1 MSFTAQGA
9 RLSAIGLA
17 SSFGLLLALPA
28 QAQSIR
34 VLPAT
39 EVLAGTALHLS
50 VEQLKPGS
58 TLRLQA
64 SRVLPTFMGPK
75 HFESNARF
83 IVGASGRV
91 DLDTQAPLAG
101 SSYQEADG
109 RGLFWAMRP
118 AATPAATR
126 EGSDPAADAER
137 VRLQAFAAQAD
148 GQEVLLGEQ
157 TLYLRKVA
165 ANVQTKPVDA
175 FPGARFAV
183 PSGGGKRAALI
194 VLGGSEGGS
203 YAAKAMA
210 PELASQGYAVLGL
223 PYYSPAGWSSSGP
236 TPAEL
241 PALPASFKNIELELL
256 EKARDW
262 LAQQPEVDAQR
273 IGVYGISKGAEF
285 ALNAAARMPWI
296 KAVVAVVPTDVVWE
310 GWGPDVKGLDSASS
324 FSWKGQALPWVPYK
338 GFQDEFANAAMGKP
352 IIIRRPQ
359 DAGRTAHPE
368 RVPAARIP
376 IENYKGPLLMVGGS
390 DDQVWD
396 SGGMARNVEATRAR
410 HGLPTIS
417 LVYEGAGHA
426 ITGHGYNPT
435 TQSNA
440 GPMKMGGTPAADA
453 HAQGDAYPK
462 LLEFLRSSLR

>member
-1 MSFTAQGA
+1 MSTTAPT
-9 RLSAIGLA
+9 AILRSLCLA
-17 SSFGLLLALPA
+17 SALALTLPSHA
-28 QAQSIR
+28 QNIR
-34 VLPAT
+34 VLPSA
-39 EVLAGTALHLS
+39 EVLAGTPLRIS

-58 TLRLQA
+58 ELRLRA
-64 SRVLPTFMGPK
+64 SRSLPTFMGPMA
-75 HFESNARF
+75 FESEARF
-83 IVGASGRV
+83 KADANGRV
-91 DLDTQAPLAG
+91 DLTTQAPIAG
-101 SSYQEADG
+101 SYQGVDG
-109 RGLFWAMRP
+109 RGLFWAMQPVPKNPASTEAKP
-118 AATPAATR
+118 AAVNS
-126 EGSDPAADAER
+126 EQ
-137 VRLQAFAAQAD
+137 VQLQAFALDAA
-148 GQEVLLGEQ
+148 GKESLLSEQ
-157 TLYLRKVA
+157 TLILRRVA
-165 ANVQTKPVDA
+165 NDVETRAADA
-175 FPGARFAV
+175 FPGAQFAV
-183 PSGGGKRAALI
+183 QKGGGKRAALI

-203 YAAKAMA
+203 YVAKSMA

-223 PYYSPAGWSSSGP
+223 PYYSPAGWSPKGP

-241 PALPASFKNIELELL
+241 PSLPASFKNIELELL

-338 GFQDEFANAAMGKP
+338 GFAEEFAKAATGQP

-359 DAGRTAHPE
+359 DAGRAAHPE

-376 IENYKGPLLMVGGS
+376 VENYKGPVMLVGGS

-396 SGGMARNVEATRAR
+396 SGGMARNIEASRAKL
-410 HGLPTIS
+410 GLPTLS

-426 ITGHGYNPT
+426 ISGHGYNPT
-435 TQSNA
+435 TQSNK

-453 HAQGDAYPK
+453 HAQGDSHLK
-462 LLEFLRSSLR
+462 LLEFLRESLR